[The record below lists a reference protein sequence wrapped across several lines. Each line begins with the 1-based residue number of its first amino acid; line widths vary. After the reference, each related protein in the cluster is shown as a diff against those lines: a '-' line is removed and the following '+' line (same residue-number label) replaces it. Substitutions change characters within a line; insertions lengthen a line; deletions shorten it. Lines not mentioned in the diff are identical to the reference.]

1 MSKHLCLLALSSAA
15 LLMACKPTPRT
26 AIEQHKGATAPAQ
39 QPTPATADEPQAPTA
54 AATPQPEKAQAVGLL
69 EVSVTRQDYNRL
81 RPWEKLNT
89 NTGHSMGIY
98 LGNGRVLTLGSAA
111 RAATYAE
118 LSLPDHSRTA
128 PARVVKY
135 DDELNL
141 ALLTVEHPEDATIFD
156 GMPELTVGEPM
167 ALGASGEI
175 CALVR
180 GLEPVR
186 IAVEA
191 ESADDDDRA
200 RLPMLALRAAKPLPQ
215 GNAHGLPILQDG
227 KLAALVAEYIPR
239 DLSLSCINAEFI
251 HRFLNESSG
260 AGASVP
266 VLGLL
271 FAELDDPVFNK
282 YLKLDPQQGGVY
294 VSKVLPGSAAEA
306 AGVRAGDVL
315 LSIDGLP
322 LDKLGRAQH
331 PLYGLLGARDI
342 IRSLKPVG
350 QQLTLSL
357 SRDGE
362 VLSITLPLNRDAVE
376 KSLLRQEKPGTP
388 PRYIMWGGLL
398 FQPLTE
404 TYMSTLQSSA
414 HSLPLPFLQAKDRVA
429 ELQAEGLQEIVA
441 LTLVVPTPATL
452 GYDTLGFCIV
462 EQVNG
467 HRVTSF
473 ARFAELLDEPTEDG
487 ITELT
492 LNRPPY
498 RIYLDRQTVEI
509 SNDAIRRR
517 AIPRLRQMG
526 DPATKD

>member
-15 LLMACKPTPRT
+15 LLLACKPTPRT
-26 AIEQHKGATAPAQ
+26 AVEQHKEAAAPAAE
-39 QPTPATADEPQAPTA
+39 QP
-54 AATPQPEKAQAVGLL
+54 TPQPEALQQVGLL
-69 EVSVTRQDYNRL
+69 EVAVTRQDYNRL

-89 NTGHSMGIY
+89 NNAHSMGVY
-98 LGNGRVLTLGSAA
+98 LGDGRVLTLGSAA
-111 RAATYAE
+111 RAATYVE

-128 PARVVKY
+128 PARVLKY
-135 DDELNL
+135 DNELNL
-141 ALLTVEHPEDATIFD
+141 ALLTVEHPEDAALFD
-156 GMPELTVGEPM
+156 GMPELSVGEPL
-167 ALGASGEI
+167 ALGAKAEV

-180 GLEPVR
+180 GQEPVR
-186 IAVEA
+186 IDVEA
-191 ESADDDDRA
+191 ESADDDDDA
-200 RLPMLALRAAKPLPQ
+200 RLPMLDLRAAKPLPQ
-215 GNAHGLPILQDG
+215 GRNSGLPILRDG
-227 KLAALVAEYIPR
+227 KLAALVAEYSPR
-239 DLSLSCINAEFI
+239 ELTLSCINAEFI

-260 AGASVP
+260 DSVP
-266 VLGLL
+266 VLGLI
-271 FAELDDPVFNK
+271 FAQLDDPIFSK

-315 LSIDGLP
+315 LSIDDLP

-350 QQLTLSL
+350 QQLTLGI

-362 VLSITLPLNRDAVE
+362 VRQLTLPLNRDAVE
-376 KSLLRQEKPGTP
+376 KSLLGQEKPGTP

-404 TYMSTLQSSA
+404 TYMDTLRSTA
-414 HSLPLPFLQAKDRVA
+414 HSLPLPFLQVKDRAA
-429 ELQAEGLQEIVA
+429 ELQAEGLQELVA

-452 GYDTLGFCIV
+452 GYDGLGFCIV

-473 ARFAELLDEPTEDG
+473 ARFAELLDAPTEDG
-487 ITELT
+487 LVELT

-498 RIYLDRQTVEI
+498 HIYMDRQAVES
-509 SNDAIRRR
+509 SNDTIRRR

-526 DPATKD
+526 PSATKD